1 MEPVPFI
8 IASVIGTALVSAVLA
23 LWRDRNNDKK
33 QQSAANARCEVRG
46 ERLEAEVVATKSLV
60 IDLYRENAKAADAR
74 AAESARRELQMAETA
89 RVCARVLKRYA
100 NTPVPPEGSGE
111 TSALVP
117 IVKG

>member
-8 IASVIGTALVSAVLA
+8 IASVVGTGLVSAVLA
-23 LWRDRNNDKK
+23 LWRSNSNNNQLQREDNK
-33 QQSAANARCEVRG
+33 RCEVRG
-46 ERLEAEVVATKSLV
+46 ERLEVEVIATKALV

-100 NTPVPPEGSGE
+100 NTPVPPESSGE